1 LLIAEQD
8 SLLDDLDDEE
18 TKLMKQAVLQ
28 ELKDQ
33 LEVFNAIVLSLS
45 GFKPSTLSEAQNHFN
60 ALKREIERLK
70 AHLPIYARR
79 LDLIFTIASN
89 RVTIIKADTGSGKST
104 QLVQYLVDAGLAD
117 RGSFA

>member
-1 LLIAEQD
+1 
-8 SLLDDLDDEE
+8 
-18 TKLMKQAVLQ
+18 MKQAVLQ

-70 AHLPIYARR
+70 AHLPIYA
-79 LDLIFTIASN
+79 
-89 RVTIIKADTGSGKST
+89 
-104 QLVQYLVDAGLAD
+104 
-117 RGSFA
+117 